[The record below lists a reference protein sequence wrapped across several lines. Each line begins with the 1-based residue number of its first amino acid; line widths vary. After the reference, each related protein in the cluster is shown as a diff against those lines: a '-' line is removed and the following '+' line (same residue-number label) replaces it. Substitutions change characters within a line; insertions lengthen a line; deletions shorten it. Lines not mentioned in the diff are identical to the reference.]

1 MPGPELARPLPARLP
16 RRPWPRPAMGETAAR
31 RRVDLCAADDVPPG
45 TMKLCEVEDELVLVT
60 NLDGEFHAAQGICSH
75 EYFELDRGMLTGD
88 TILCTLHLSRFS
100 LIDGEVIDPPAEWPL
115 LVYPVVLEAGRV
127 LIEVPEGPLEV
138 NR

>member
-1 MPGPELARPLPARLP
+1 M
-16 RRPWPRPAMGETAAR
+16 TAASDLR
-31 RRVDLCAADDVPPG
+31 RIDLCAAADVPPG
-45 TMKLCEVEDELVLVT
+45 TMKRCEVEDELVLVT
-60 NLDGEFHAAQGICSH
+60 NVGGQYHAAQGICSH

-88 TILCTLHLSRFS
+88 TIMCMLHLSRFS

-115 LVYPVVLEAGRV
+115 VVYPVLIEAGRV